1 MWALKSMPFKVD
13 DSRVRMWADSL
24 KEVEGYGWTHIKD
37 GEWQLTPKGKIA
49 RAVYDSYE
57 SLKGAT
63 REVDIK
69 AKAMM
74 EHHKGH
80 GVHPGPNPGFQT
92 WPFTELVKYL
102 GFHKAMAI
110 AIDYNSSIHETVVGD
125 DFKKYFKT
133 HFLFESPD
141 ETFKTPARGEGA
153 GFCNGEHFRAWEA
166 RMEAKGWSIE
176 NGGIKKKYLIE

>member
-24 KEVEGYGWTHIKD
+24 KEIEGYGWAHPKL
-37 GEWQLTPKGKIA
+37 GEWQLTPKGRIA
-49 RAVYDSYE
+49 RAVYEIDF
-57 SLKGAT
+57 LKSEK
-63 REVDIK
+63 EVDLK
-69 AKAMM
+69 AKAMR

-110 AIDYNSSIHETVVGD
+110 AIDYNSSIHETVCGS
-125 DFKKYFKT
+125 DFKMYFKT
-133 HFLFESPD
+133 KVLFKCPD
-141 ETFKTPARGEGA
+141 EEFKCDIRGEKA
-153 GFCNGEHFRAWEA
+153 GYNEDGLHYRSWEA
-166 RMEAKGWSIE
+166 RMESKGYSLD
-176 NGGIKKKYLIE
+176 NGGIKKIYLIE